1 MSGKLFLFLQIQYI
15 IFGVTSIKRNIPIND
30 YSNYRCFIL
39 KKKEV
44 IHMKEIILQEQSI
57 RKNRKHTEDDQLLIG
72 KGGYISP
79 NDYLWDDILLSVTLK
94 KAILLKGPAGSGKT
108 KLAESISNFFY
119 QPMHSINC
127 SVDLDAESL
136 LGFKT
141 MVQKEGKT
149 LIEFVEGPVVKAMK
163 QGHLLYIDEINMAKA
178 ETLPILHSVLDY
190 RRMLTNPF
198 TGEVI
203 QAHPDFSVVAAI
215 NEGYIG
221 TTPMNEALKNRF
233 VSFSIPYLNGQQLK
247 ELWQKRFPNVSTD
260 LLTLMLNLAEDLK
273 QQVMN
278 GLLSEEAA
286 SIRSLL
292 DATELAQHIDPIRA
306 IRYAVAEKL
315 DDQSE
320 KDLVIELAKTWIK

>member
-1 MSGKLFLFLQIQYI
+1 MQQ
-15 IFGVTSIKRNIPIND
+15 
-30 YSNYRCFIL
+30 
-39 KKKEV
+39 
-44 IHMKEIILQEQSI
+44 IILLEQAI
-57 RKNRKHTEDDQLLIG
+57 RKNRDHIEKDVLLIAE
-72 KGGYISP
+72 GGYISP
-79 NDYLWDDILLSVTLK
+79 DENLWEDVLLSVTLK
-94 KAILLKGPAGSGKT
+94 KPVLLKGPAGSGKT
-108 KLAESISNFFY
+108 KLAESLSDFFE

-141 MVQKEGKT
+141 IIQKDGQT
-149 LIEFVEGPVVKAMK
+149 TIDFVEGPVVKAMK
-163 QGHLLYIDEINMAKA
+163 KGHLLYIDEINMAKA
-178 ETLPILHSVLDY
+178 ETLPILHSILDY

-203 QAHPDFSVVAAI
+203 QAHPDFCVIAAI

-221 TTPMNEALKNRF
+221 TAPMNEALKNRF
-233 VSFSIPYLNGQQLK
+233 VSFSIPYLNGDQLR
-247 ELWQKRFPNVSTD
+247 ELWEKRFPKLSRNLQTFI
-260 LLTLMLNLAEDLK
+260 LNMAEDLK

-286 SIRSLL
+286 SVRSLL
-292 DATELAQHIDPIRA
+292 DATELAQYIDPLRA

-320 KDLVIELAKTWIK
+320 KELVIELAKTWIK

>member
-1 MSGKLFLFLQIQYI
+1 MQQIIQ
-15 IFGVTSIKRNIPIND
+15 
-30 YSNYRCFIL
+30 
-39 KKKEV
+39 
-44 IHMKEIILQEQSI
+44 QEQST
-57 RKNRKHTEDDQLLIG
+57 RKNRNHAREDLLLIG
-72 KGGYISP
+72 EGGYISP
-79 NDYLWDDILLSVTLK
+79 NDYLWDDVLLSVTLK
-94 KAILLKGPAGSGKT
+94 KPVLLKGPAGSGKT
-108 KLAESISNFFY
+108 KMAESISHFFN
-119 QPMHSINC
+119 QPMHSVNC

-141 MVQKEGKT
+141 MVQKDGQT

-163 QGHLLYIDEINMAKA
+163 QGNLLYIDEINMAKA

-221 TTPMNEALKNRF
+221 TAPMNEALKNRF
-233 VSFSIPYLNGQQLK
+233 VSFSTPYLNGEQLK
-247 ELWQKRFPNVSTD
+247 ELWQKRFPSLSNE
-260 LLTLMLNLAEDLK
+260 LHTLMLNIAEDLK
-273 QQVMN
+273 QQVIN

-292 DATELAQHIDPIRA
+292 DATELAQYMDPHRA

-320 KDLVIELAKTWIK
+320 KDLVIELAKTWMK

>member
-1 MSGKLFLFLQIQYI
+1 MQQIIQ
-15 IFGVTSIKRNIPIND
+15 
-30 YSNYRCFIL
+30 
-39 KKKEV
+39 
-44 IHMKEIILQEQSI
+44 QEQST
-57 RKNRKHTEDDQLLIG
+57 RKNRNHAREDLLLIG
-72 KGGYISP
+72 EGGYISP
-79 NDYLWDDILLSVTLK
+79 NNYLWDDVLLSVTLK
-94 KAILLKGPAGSGKT
+94 KPVLLKGPAGSGKT
-108 KLAESISNFFY
+108 KMAESISHFFN
-119 QPMHSINC
+119 QPMHSVNC

-141 MVQKEGKT
+141 MVQKDGQT
-149 LIEFVEGPVVKAMK
+149 IIEFVEGPVVKAMK

-221 TTPMNEALKNRF
+221 TAPMNEALKNRF
-233 VSFSIPYLNGQQLK
+233 VSFSTPYLNGEQLK
-247 ELWQKRFPNVSTD
+247 ELWQKRFPSLSND
-260 LLTLMLNLAEDLK
+260 LHTLMLNIAEDLK
-273 QQVMN
+273 QQVIN

-292 DATELAQHIDPIRA
+292 DATELAQFMDPLRA

-320 KDLVIELAKTWIK
+320 KDLVIELAKTWMK